1 MSQNTHD
8 WFPLD
13 NAAKIYPAIV
23 SKENSVIYRVAFI
36 LKEDVKKDILQNA
49 LEKTVKRY
57 PAMGVRI
64 KKGLFWY
71 YFETNPNTPKVQQ
84 EVLTPCVMIDP
95 QQTQGYLFRVL
106 YNNKRIAL
114 ECFHSLTDGYGAI
127 EFLKTLV
134 FEYLNLM
141 GYNIDAKD
149 LVKPACEY
157 PKKYELEDSFLK
169 YYNPKETVGWKEEHA
184 QHITGTFLESGQ
196 RVVHGVTNASKLN
209 AFAKQ
214 KGVTL
219 TEYLTT
225 MLALSIYEENM
236 KFGVYKKPI
245 KISVPVNLRGI
256 FASKT
261 LRNFSSYINVQIN
274 INEPLTFDTVAK
286 QVSCQ
291 MKHGVKKE
299 NLYRRINANVK
310 AERNFLMRI
319 VPLFIKNLVLR
330 QVNSLFGSKLI
341 STNLSNLGIIR
352 VPESMAKHIDLC
364 ECVLNANSVFKIC
377 CSVCSVNNKLCI
389 TFSRCILEKDIIRRF
404 FKTIADDSNNHIEIF
419 SNEPREYDNE
429 KM

>member
-1 MSQNTHD
+1 MSQNMND

-23 SKENSVIYRVAFI
+23 SKKNSVIYRVAFI
-36 LKEDVKKDILQNA
+36 LKEIVQKDVLQSA

-57 PAMGVRI
+57 PTMEVKI

-71 YFETNPNTPKVQQ
+71 YFETNTNTPKVQQ

-95 QQTQGYLFRVL
+95 KQTQGYLFRIL

-134 FEYLNLM
+134 YEYLRLL
-141 GYNIDAKD
+141 GYEIDAED
-149 LVKPACEY
+149 MVKPACEY

-184 QHITGTFLESGQ
+184 QHITGTLLESGQ
-196 RVVHGVTNASKLN
+196 KVVHGVMDASRLN

-225 MLALSIYEENM
+225 ILALSIYEENM

-245 KISVPVNLRGI
+245 KISVPVNLRGV

-274 INEPLTFDTVAK
+274 IYEPLTFDTVAK
-286 QVSCQ
+286 QVTDQ
-291 MKHGVKKE
+291 LKHGVKKE

-310 AERNFLMRI
+310 AERNYLMRV
-319 VPLFIKNLVLR
+319 VPLFIKNIVLR
-330 QVNSLFGSKLI
+330 QVNHLFGSKLI

-352 VPESMAKHIDLC
+352 VPESMAQHIVLC
-364 ECVLNANSVFKIC
+364 ECVLNANPIFKIS
-377 CSVCSVNNKLCI
+377 CSMCSVNNKLCI

-404 FKTIADDSNNHIEIF
+404 FKTIADESNIDIEIF
-419 SNEPREYDNE
+419 SNEPREYNNE
-429 KM
+429 